1 MIIQSDKAKIKIDGY
16 SGKLDFMAEYIP
28 LARIASGT
36 EYDAQLDVKHSPDF
50 ALEIAYPYVRM
61 QSENDIEIIAMAE
74 HILERAR
81 QEKGTYCLHA
91 SSASFAGKGVL
102 FMGAV
107 PDIGKTSLA
116 MLAGEQGRAFISDE
130 KTLLS
135 GLNIV
140 GGINTIKM
148 RKAWQQKYGSGL
160 VSASSM
166 YDTATT
172 AQASAIVVPYIDHG
186 KTEVTVWPKDKAFW
200 HLQEEL
206 SRKIRGVSRLTDD
219 FQTLAP
225 SLDTDS
231 LARKRIAYARHLA
244 ESVPVYAIRGTPEQ
258 IISSLEE
265 ALYLK

>member
-1 MIIQSDKAKIKIDGY
+1 MIIQSDKAKIKVEGY

-28 LARIASGT
+28 LARIVPGP
-36 EYDAQLDVKHSPDF
+36 EHDARLDVRSGAEFTLQINYPS
-50 ALEIAYPYVRM
+50 ALM
-61 QSENDIEIIAMAE
+61 QSGNDVEIIAMAE

-102 FMGAV
+102 FMGAI

-116 MLAGEQGRAFISDE
+116 MRSGEQGHRFISDE

-148 RKAWQQKYGSGL
+148 RKAWQQKYGRGL

-172 AQASAIVVPYIDHG
+172 AQASAIVVPYIDNG

-206 SRKIRGVSRLTDD
+206 SRKIRGVSRLTDN

-225 SLDTDS
+225 SLDTDL
-231 LARKRIAYARHLA
+231 LARKRISYARHLA
-244 ESVPVYAIRGTPEQ
+244 ESIPVYAIRGTPEQ
-258 IISSLEE
+258 IIRSLEE
-265 ALYLK
+265 ML